1 MVDLIGGIPITLDNE
16 IVYEADKIIP
26 AGNVTLSGEQAEW
39 FIRFRHDW
47 LQGDL
52 GRVQNQRRFMAAAMN
67 KLFDIVNNEGRVK
80 LYSYLNTIYKNE
92 WIATDMSVD
101 DLSTLADFASTLSME
116 NVTVNMVPGEGA
128 DYYDANGNR
137 VSIYSVHKQATIDM
151 LNEYFRPY
159 QNPMTSSDTALV
171 EYVTDYN
178 YVGFDDTA
186 ATLDQMENATEP
198 PRG

>member
-1 MVDLIGGIPITLDNE
+1 
-16 IVYEADKIIP
+16 
-26 AGNVTLSGEQAEW
+26 
-39 FIRFRHDW
+39 
-47 LQGDL
+47 
-52 GRVQNQRRFMAAAMN
+52 
-67 KLFDIVNNEGRVK
+67 
-80 LYSYLNTIYKNE
+80 
-92 WIATDMSVD
+92 
-101 DLSTLADFASTLSME
+101 
-116 NVTVNMVPGEGA
+116 
-128 DYYDANGNR
+128 
-137 VSIYSVHKQATIDM
+137 M

>member
-1 MVDLIGGIPITLDNE
+1 
-16 IVYEADKIIP
+16 
-26 AGNVTLSGEQAEW
+26 
-39 FIRFRHDW
+39 
-47 LQGDL
+47 
-52 GRVQNQRRFMAAAMN
+52 
-67 KLFDIVNNEGRVK
+67 
-80 LYSYLNTIYKNE
+80 
-92 WIATDMSVD
+92 MSVD
-101 DLSTLADFASTLSME
+101 DLSKLADFASTLSME